1 MDRVFEL
8 IGDAEDLGERDE
20 MAVIERLVTP
30 AGLDLLDVGCGDG
43 RITRQLAELGA
54 RAIGVEP
61 DPVQAEKNRAAPIVF
76 GLTYVEA
83 PGQALPLDDDSM
95 DGVFFCYSLHHV
107 PIDVMDRALAEA
119 MRVMKPEIGFLY
131 VLEPMLNGSLETLY
145 QPFHDETEVRTRAYD
160 ALKRH
165 VEPRFDEARE
175 LRYHESVH
183 YDTFATFAD
192 EVEGF
197 SYIDFTR
204 EHVDTP
210 EVRAKFELGRTD
222 NGYVFT
228 QHNRVNFYRGLHP

>member
-1 MDRVFEL
+1 MRRTS
-8 IGDAEDLGERDE
+8 AS
-20 MAVIERLVTP
+20 VTKWP
-30 AGLDLLDVGCGDG
+30 SLNASSPPPGS
-43 RITRQLAELGA
+43 ISSTSAAATGA
-54 RAIGVEP
+54 S
-61 DPVQAEKNRAAPIVF
+61 VF

-210 EVRAKFELGRTD
+210 EVRAKFELGH
-222 NGYVFT
+222 GYVFT

>member
-43 RITRQLAELGA
+43 RITRQLAELG
-54 RAIGVEP
+54 
-61 DPVQAEKNRAAPIVF
+61 VF